1 MKKFIVVY
9 LLIGSLALN
18 AFFVYKVMRRKYNV
32 YCYQASKSSTTANL
46 TNPKKVVYNM
56 NRQDI
61 YNNLPIKQGAIVFV
75 GDSHFQLFPVNDFI
89 PLPNVVN
96 RGIGGDVT
104 LGVLQR
110 LDQILQFKP
119 SKIVLEVGVNDILQ
133 GLSTIQI
140 LKNYNQIISNI
151 KAVSPETKIYI
162 VSLLPT
168 GWYTNSNVPAEI
180 AILKVNQQ
188 LCAIKDPYVNY
199 INCYDSLVD
208 DIGCLDVRFDCGD
221 RLHLNYEGYKVLTNQ
236 VNETLLSD
244 R

>member
-1 MKKFIVVY
+1 MKKFTLFY
-9 LLIGSLALN
+9 LLIGSIVLN
-18 AFFVYKVMRRKYNV
+18 AFFVFKVLRRKYSV
-32 YCYQASKSSTTANL
+32 YFYKESKSITTENL
-46 TNPKKVVYNM
+46 TNPNKVVYNM

-61 YNNLPIKQGAIVFV
+61 YQHLPIPAGAIVFV

-96 RGIGGDVT
+96 RGIGGDVS

-110 LDQILQFKP
+110 LGQILQYKP
-119 SKIVLEVGVNDILQ
+119 RKIVLEVGVNDILQ
-133 GLSTIQI
+133 GLPTTQI
-140 LKNYNQIISNI
+140 LKNYNQIISKI

-188 LCAIKDPYVNY
+188 LCSIKDPYVNY

-208 DIGCLDVRFDCGD
+208 ENGCLDVRFDCGD

-244 R
+244 H